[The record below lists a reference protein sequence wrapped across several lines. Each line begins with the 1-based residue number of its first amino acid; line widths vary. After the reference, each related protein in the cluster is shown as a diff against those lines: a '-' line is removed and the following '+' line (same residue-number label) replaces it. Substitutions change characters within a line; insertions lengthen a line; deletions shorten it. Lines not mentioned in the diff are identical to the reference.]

1 MTKKQTEKK
10 QNSTTRQSMHSEP
23 ESVERPVIGVQA
35 AAERWGISVRRANR
49 LCNDG
54 RVAGAYKL
62 TARMWVIPAN
72 AEKPADGRLTPK
84 KKTSKGDEEN

>member
-1 MTKKQTEKK
+1 MTKNQTVKK
-10 QNSTTRQSMHSEP
+10 QNPTTRQPIHEP
-23 ESVERPVIGVQA
+23 EHMERPVISVQD

-54 RVAGAYKL
+54 RIVGAYKL
-62 TARMWVIPAN
+62 TPRMWVIPAN

-84 KKTSKGDEEN
+84 KKTSKGGSKK